1 MNASSEHLPT
11 FILFI
16 YIFGDYVKEA
26 GYSALE
32 ESAYVEAVLGV
43 KLERFSCCSRL
54 RRRFIRINLVI
65 LLKLIHHYYYLLTLD
80 HIVGLLVV

>member
-43 KLERFSCCSRL
+43 KLE
-54 RRRFIRINLVI
+54 
-65 LLKLIHHYYYLLTLD
+65 KD
-80 HIVGLLVV
+80 LVVVAG